1 MRSHEIPYPGQ
12 NFGVFVNYG
21 LVAIVEDILNK
32 FRACPAAIQ
41 RRLLVHIA
49 GTRFV
54 LKRGADYLQNAGAD
68 TGLAVRL
75 SYGFFAGGQ
84 NYAAPGAQ
92 LLQAAVL
99 TATALPVPLASIYTI
114 FSSPSCL
121 LPASWRSSMPRG
133 KSQ

>member
-1 MRSHEIPYPGQ
+1 MIRQNHRCHGCGVAAVVRSHEIPYPGQ

-68 TGLAVRL
+68 AGLAVRL
-75 SYGFFAGGQ
+75 AYGFFTGGQ
-84 NYAAPGAQ
+84 NYAAPGA
-92 LLQAAVL
+92 
-99 TATALPVPLASIYTI
+99 
-114 FSSPSCL
+114 
-121 LPASWRSSMPRG
+121 
-133 KSQ
+133 